1 MYFDSLSS
9 LWHMDG
15 HGLYVWVS
23 YGVTALLLAA
33 MVRLPIS
40 RFHRHWEWVKS
51 EQLRR
56 VSAEPSGAVDGQKD

>member
-1 MYFDSLSS
+1 
-9 LWHMDG
+9 
-15 HGLYVWVS
+15 
-23 YGVTALLLAA
+23 LLLAA

-56 VSAEPSGAVDGQKD
+56 VSAEPSCAVDGQKE